1 VPELSEYSFFNSIQG
16 YIKNASNSTSVPS
29 RVANVLMQPKNEI
42 IVHFPVVLDSG
53 DTKIFKG
60 YRIQHNNIMGP
71 YKGGMR
77 YHPSVCLDDVKA
89 LGMMMTFKSALMDIP
104 FGGAKGGVKFS
115 PKNYSK
121 SEVGRI
127 TREFTVALGNNIG
140 PSYDIPAPDVGTNA
154 RIMSIMMDQ
163 YRRTQANL
171 KTHYQQAVVTGKTIS
186 CGGSLGREQA
196 TAKGLVHCIL
206 LWAKDNDFDMEGK
219 TAIIQG
225 FGNVGSNAA
234 KLLSKLGVS
243 IKAVGDHTGYV
254 YNKEGFNVHSLMKH
268 VVSTGG
274 VAQYKNSAPIKK
286 GEFFALDCDILI
298 PAALENQITALE
310 APNVKAKLIAEGAN
324 GPISP
329 EAEEILLQKNISIL
343 PDILANSGGVTVS
356 YFEWTQ
362 NLRCEKWDVKKVNS
376 KLESL
381 MKQAYQKTVNIQKT
395 EGIKCMR
402 TAAYAVAMKYL
413 SSSMLERME

>member
-1 VPELSEYSFFNSIQG
+1 
-16 YIKNASNSTSVPS
+16 
-29 RVANVLMQPKNEI
+29 
-42 IVHFPVVLDSG
+42 
-53 DTKIFKG
+53 
-60 YRIQHNNIMGP
+60 
-71 YKGGMR
+71 
-77 YHPSVCLDDVKA
+77 
-89 LGMMMTFKSALMDIP
+89 
-104 FGGAKGGVKFS
+104 
-115 PKNYSK
+115 
-121 SEVGRI
+121 
-127 TREFTVALGNNIG
+127 
-140 PSYDIPAPDVGTNA
+140 
-154 RIMSIMMDQ
+154 
-163 YRRTQANL
+163 
-171 KTHYQQAVVTGKTIS
+171 
-186 CGGSLGREQA
+186 
-196 TAKGLVHCIL
+196 
-206 LWAKDNDFDMEGK
+206 MEGK

-402 TAAYAVAMKYL
+402 IAAYAVAMKYL